1 MLSLRCL
8 HATVNLR
15 FHAVIKIFFC
25 LVMHVV
31 NNRACYTKQKSMSA
45 KSKIEH
51 NVKLH
56 DSCTKTHAESK
67 VHHATL
73 KAELRPTDLRK

>member
-1 MLSLRCL
+1 MGVPCRNARL
-8 HATVNLR
+8 
-15 FHAVIKIFFC
+15 IKIVFC

-31 NNRACYTKQKSMSA
+31 NNRACYTKQKSVSA

-51 NVKLH
+51 RIKLH
-56 DSCTKTHAESK
+56 NSCTKTHTKSE

-73 KAELRPTDLRK
+73 KAE